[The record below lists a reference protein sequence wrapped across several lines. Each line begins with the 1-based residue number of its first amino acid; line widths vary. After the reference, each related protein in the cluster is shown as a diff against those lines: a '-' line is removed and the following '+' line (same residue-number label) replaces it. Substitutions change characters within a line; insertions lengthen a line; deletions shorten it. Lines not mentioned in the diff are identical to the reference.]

1 MHVTPTELRADLY
14 RLLDGVI
21 AGGEPI
27 LVRRGGVT
35 LRIAVAASAES
46 SPPLPRPLRADLI
59 VGDPE
64 DLVHL
69 DWSNAWK
76 AGGDL

>member
-14 RLLDGVI
+14 RLLDSVI

-35 LRIAVAASAES
+35 LRIALAAGAAAAL
-46 SPPLPRPLRADLI
+46 PLPLRADLI

-64 DLVHL
+64 DLVQI
-69 DWSNAWK
+69 DWSKAWNA
-76 AGGDL
+76 GRDL